1 MSQQAQFET
10 FSLLTPW

>member
-1 MSQQAQFET
+1 MSQQAPFET